1 MIQSAMMFALGAFV
15 SGLVALVVAIA
26 FVRRAR
32 RLTAARLTARLAT
45 RRAEFEIER
54 DELRARHAIET
65 RRLEREVDRLLDS
78 ATAYRLNSDMK
89 EQELASARADL
100 AVRDEEIRELY
111 EISGQLREELQAL
124 HREKAEAAVALRE
137 AELTIEAERARLA
150 AMQAEL
156 SESRGVVGQYEI
168 ELARLRSDGET
179 LRASLR
185 ELSLSMSAIPD
196 AADYELL
203 DAPWTQTERPPEPP
217 VHAGRV
223 LAGGGN
229 PAPEA
234 APPADHS
241 AETKQ
246 IERIAR
252 DLHRM
257 AGEAAGALGA
267 TPWRASGKRNAP
279 QLPATA
285 AGPALDAPPSRL
297 AARIASVSGRREK
310 AAQASPS
317 PAAEP
322 EQNSAEKRF
331 LDALAEIRSLKQP
344 SPQPVGD

>member
-26 FVRRAR
+26 FVGRAR
-32 RLTAARLTARLAT
+32 RLTAAHLTARLAT

-89 EQELASARADL
+89 EQELASVTADL

-124 HREKAEAAVALRE
+124 HREKAEAAAALRE
-137 AELTIEAERARLA
+137 AEQTIEAERARLA

-168 ELARLRSDGET
+168 ELARLRGDGET

-185 ELSLSMSAIPD
+185 ELSRTMSAIPD
-196 AADYELL
+196 AADYEIL
-203 DAPWTQTERPPEPP
+203 DAPWMQVRPLAEPEPAP
-217 VHAGRV
+217 RALG
-223 LAGGGN
+223 ADGE

-234 APPADHS
+234 APSAADHTP
-241 AETKQ
+241 ETKQ
-246 IERIAR
+246 VERIAR

-257 AGEAAGALGA
+257 AGEAAAALGG
-267 TPWRASGKRNAP
+267 TPWRASGKRSMA

-285 AGPALDAPPSRL
+285 AGPMLDSPASRL
-297 AARIASVSGRREK
+297 SARVASVSGRREK
-310 AAQASPS
+310 AAKTTPS
-317 PAAEP
+317 AAAEP

-331 LDALAEIRSLKQP
+331 LDALAEIRSLKP
-344 SPQPVGD
+344 TSPQPVGD